1 MTSANASASGS
12 GGGSLR
18 AAGRLSLVDAA
29 IEQLRGQLA
38 EGRWAVGE
46 RIPTEHELAER
57 LQVGRNTVR
66 EAIRVLVHAG
76 MLVTRQ
82 GEGTF
87 VRSTSDPAAVLRG
100 VQRSDVRDVLE
111 VRAALEAEAARL
123 AAVRHTPEDLRRM
136 RDALE
141 REAAVIAAHP
151 ERTGREA
158 TVEHDLEFHTAV
170 VEAAH
175 NPALTEVYRY
185 FGASVRESMRA
196 AFGDH
201 EMPEVVVATHAALVD
216 AIESGD
222 PERAEAAC
230 RALLAEPTAA
240 VEQLLAEFAARK

>member
-1 MTSANASASGS
+1 MTAGS
-12 GGGSLR
+12 NDTLQ
-18 AAGRLSLVDAA
+18 AAGRRSLVDTA
-29 IEQLRGQLA
+29 IDQLREQLAAGT
-38 EGRWAVGE
+38 WAVGD

-76 MLVTRQ
+76 MLVSRQ

-100 VQRSDVRDVLE
+100 VQRSGVRDVLE
-111 VRAALEAEAARL
+111 VRAALEAEGARL
-123 AAVRHTPEDLRRM
+123 AALRHTPEDIARM
-136 RDALE
+136 RAALA
-141 REAAVIAAHP
+141 REAEVLAAHP
-151 ERTGREA
+151 ERAGREA

-175 NPALTEVYRY
+175 NPALAEVYRY
-185 FGASVRESMRA
+185 FGASVRESMRT

-201 EMPEVVVATHAALVD
+201 DMPEVVVATHAALVD

-222 PERAEAAC
+222 PDRAEAAC

-240 VEQLLAEFAARK
+240 VEQLLAAVAARK

>member
-1 MTSANASASGS
+1 MSSANSGNDT
-12 GGGSLR
+12 LQT
-18 AAGRLSLVDAA
+18 AGRRSLVDTA
-29 IEQLRGQLA
+29 IDQLREQLSAGV
-38 EGRWAVGE
+38 WPVGS

-57 LQVGRNTVR
+57 LGIGRNTVR

-76 MLVTRQ
+76 MLVSRQ

-100 VQRSDVRDVLE
+100 VQRSGVRDVLE
-111 VRAALEAEAARL
+111 VRAALETEAARL
-123 AAVRHTPEDLRRM
+123 AALRHTPEDVRRM
-136 RDALE
+136 RAALA
-141 REAAVIAAHP
+141 REAEVFAAHP
-151 ERTGREA
+151 ERAGREA

-201 EMPEVVVATHAALVD
+201 EMPEVVMATHQALVD

-222 PERAEAAC
+222 PELAEQAC
-230 RALLAEPTAA
+230 RTLLAEPTAA
-240 VEQLLAEFAARK
+240 VEQLLAAIAARK

>member
-1 MTSANASASGS
+1 MGD
-12 GGGSLR
+12 GLH
-18 AAGRLSLVDAA
+18 AAGRRSLVDVA
-29 IEQLRGQLA
+29 IEQLREQLGA
-38 EGRWAVGE
+38 GVWPVGS

-76 MLVTRQ
+76 MLVSRQ

-100 VQRSDVRDVLE
+100 VQRSGVRDVLE

-123 AAVRHTPEDLRRM
+123 AALRHTPEDIARM
-136 RDALE
+136 RDALA
-141 REAAVIAAHP
+141 REAEVMASHP

-170 VEAAH
+170 VDAAH
-175 NPALTEVYRY
+175 NPALAEVYRY

-196 AFGDH
+196 SFGDH
-201 EMPEVVVATHAALVD
+201 EMPEVNLTTHRALVD

-222 PERAEAAC
+222 PDQAEAAC
-230 RALLAEPTAA
+230 RELLAGPTAA
-240 VEQLLAEFAARK
+240 VEQLLAAIAARK

>member
-1 MTSANASASGS
+1 MTAPGHSQDT
-12 GGGSLR
+12 LQ
-18 AAGRLSLVDAA
+18 AAGRRSLVDTA
-29 IEQLRGQLA
+29 IDQLREQLAAGA
-38 EGRWAVGE
+38 WPVGS

-76 MLVTRQ
+76 MLVSRQ

-100 VQRSDVRDVLE
+100 VQRSGVRDVLE

-123 AAVRHTPEDLRRM
+123 AALRHTPEDVVRM
-136 RDALE
+136 RAALA
-141 REAAVIAAHP
+141 REAEVIAAHP

-185 FGASVRESMRA
+185 FGASVRESMRT

-222 PERAEAAC
+222 PDHAERAC
-230 RALLAEPTAA
+230 RALLAEPIAA
-240 VEQLLAEFAARK
+240 VEQLLAAIAARK

>member
-1 MTSANASASGS
+1 MSGNS
-12 GGGSLR
+12 GALH
-18 AAGRLSLVDAA
+18 AAGRRSLVDAA
-29 IEQLRGQLA
+29 IEQLREQLA
-38 EGRWAVGE
+38 AGSWTVGE
-46 RIPTEHELAER
+46 KIPTEHELAER
-57 LQVGRNTVR
+57 MQVGRNTVR

-100 VQRSDVRDVLE
+100 VQRSGVRDVLE

-123 AAVRHTPEDLRRM
+123 AALRHTPEDLRRM
-136 RDALE
+136 REALA
-141 REAAVIAAHP
+141 REAEVIAAHD

-158 TVEHDLEFHTAV
+158 TVEHDLEFHTAI

-185 FGASVRESMRA
+185 FGASVREAMRT

-222 PERAEAAC
+222 PDRAEAAC

>member
-1 MTSANASASGS
+1 MTS
-12 GGGSLR
+12 GGSSTGNGGDTLH
-18 AAGRLSLVDAA
+18 AAGRRSLVDVA
-29 IEQLRGQLA
+29 IEQLRAQLA
-38 EGRWAVGE
+38 AGSWAVGE

-57 LQVGRNTVR
+57 LRVGRNTVR
-66 EAIRVLVHAG
+66 EAVRVLVHAG

-100 VQRSDVRDVLE
+100 VQRSGVRDVLE

-123 AAVRHTPEDLRRM
+123 AAVRHTPEDLDRM
-136 RDALE
+136 RAALA
-141 REAAVIAAHP
+141 REAEVIAAHS
-151 ERTGREA
+151 ERVGREA

-185 FGASVRESMRA
+185 FGASVREAMRT

-216 AIESGD
+216 AIASGD

>member
-1 MTSANASASGS
+1 MTNGNLHAT
-12 GGGSLR
+12 
-18 AAGRLSLVDAA
+18 GRRSLVDLA
-29 IEQLRGQLA
+29 IEQLREQLA
-38 EGRWAVGE
+38 AGAWAVGE
-46 RIPTEHELAER
+46 RIPTEHELAEQ

-76 MLVTRQ
+76 MLVSRQ

-87 VRSTSDPAAVLRG
+87 VRSTSDPASVLRG
-100 VQRSDVRDVLE
+100 VQRSGVRDVLE

-123 AAVRHTPEDLRRM
+123 AAVRHTAEDLERM
-136 RDALE
+136 RAALA
-141 REAAVIAAHP
+141 REAEVIAAHS
-151 ERTGREA
+151 ERVAREA

-175 NPALTEVYRY
+175 NPALAELYRY
-185 FGASVRESMRA
+185 FSASVREAMHT

-201 EMPEVVVATHAALVD
+201 EMPEVVVATHEALVD

-230 RALLAEPTAA
+230 RALLNGPTAA

>member
-1 MTSANASASGS
+1 MVTSGNE
-12 GGGSLR
+12 SLR
-18 AAGRLSLVDAA
+18 ATGRQSLVDLT
-29 IEQLRGQLA
+29 IEQLRERLA
-38 EGRWAVGE
+38 AGTWAVGE
-46 RIPTEHELAER
+46 QIPTEHELAER

-76 MLVTRQ
+76 MLVSRQ

-87 VRSTSDPAAVLRG
+87 VRSTSDPASVLRG
-100 VQRSDVRDVLE
+100 VQRSGVRDVLE

-123 AAVRHTPEDLRRM
+123 AAVRHTPEDLDRM
-136 RDALE
+136 RAALA
-141 REAAVIAAHP
+141 REAEVIAAHSD
-151 ERTGREA
+151 RVGREA

-185 FGASVRESMRA
+185 FSASVRESMRT

-201 EMPEVVVATHAALVD
+201 EMPEVVVATHQALVD
-216 AIESGD
+216 AIAAGD
-222 PERAEAAC
+222 PEQAEVAC

>member
-1 MTSANASASGS
+1 MT
-12 GGGSLR
+12 GGNDNLR
-18 AAGRLSLVDAA
+18 ATGRRSLVDLA
-29 IEQLRGQLA
+29 IEQLREQLA
-38 EGRWAVGE
+38 AGAWAVGE
-46 RIPTEHELAER
+46 QIPTEHELAER

-76 MLVTRQ
+76 MLVSRQ

-87 VRSTSDPAAVLRG
+87 VRSTSDPASVLRG
-100 VQRSDVRDVLE
+100 VQRSGVRDVLE

-123 AAVRHTPEDLRRM
+123 AAVRHTSEDLDRM
-136 RDALE
+136 RAALA
-141 REAAVIAAHP
+141 REAEVIAAHA
-151 ERTGREA
+151 ERVGREA

-185 FGASVRESMRA
+185 FSASVRESMRT

-201 EMPEVVVATHAALVD
+201 EMPEVVVATHQALVD
-216 AIESGD
+216 AIATGD
-222 PERAEAAC
+222 PELAEVAC

>member
-1 MTSANASASGS
+1 MSSPNSGNDT
-12 GGGSLR
+12 LQT
-18 AAGRLSLVDAA
+18 AGRRSLVDTA
-29 IEQLRGQLA
+29 IEQLREQLSA
-38 EGRWAVGE
+38 GVWPVGS

-57 LQVGRNTVR
+57 LGIGRNTVR

-76 MLVTRQ
+76 MLVSRQ

-100 VQRSDVRDVLE
+100 VQRSGVRDVLE
-111 VRAALEAEAARL
+111 VRAALETEAARL
-123 AAVRHTPEDLRRM
+123 AALRHTPEDVRRM
-136 RDALE
+136 RAALA
-141 REAAVIAAHP
+141 REAEVIAAHP
-151 ERTGREA
+151 ERAGREA

-196 AFGDH
+196 SFGDH
-201 EMPEVVVATHAALVD
+201 DMPEVVVATHEALVD

-222 PERAEAAC
+222 PERAERAC

-240 VEQLLAEFAARK
+240 VEQLLAAIAARK

>member
-1 MTSANASASGS
+1 MEG
-12 GGGSLR
+12 LQ
-18 AAGRLSLVDAA
+18 AAGRRSLVDAA
-29 IEQLRGQLA
+29 IEQLREQLA
-38 EGRWAVGE
+38 SGVWPVGA

-76 MLVTRQ
+76 MLVSRQ

-87 VRSTSDPAAVLRG
+87 VRSTSDPASVLRG
-100 VQRSDVRDVLE
+100 VQRSGVRDVLE
-111 VRAALEAEAARL
+111 VRAALETEAARL
-123 AAVRHTPEDLRRM
+123 AAERHTAEDLARM
-136 RDALE
+136 RAALE
-141 REAAVIAAHP
+141 REAAVMAAHP
-151 ERTGREA
+151 ERAGREA

-185 FGASVRESMRA
+185 FGASVRESMRT

-201 EMPEVVVATHAALVD
+201 GMPEVAIATHAALVD
-216 AIESGD
+216 AIESRD

-240 VEQLLAEFAARK
+240 VEQLLAEIAARK

>member
-1 MTSANASASGS
+1 MGESGT
-12 GGGSLR
+12 GGTLR
-18 AAGRLSLVDAA
+18 AAGRRSLVDAA

-38 EGRWAVGE
+38 AGAWRVGD
-46 RIPTEHELAER
+46 RIPTEHELAEQ

-66 EAIRVLVHAG
+66 EAVRVLVHAG
-76 MLVTRQ
+76 MLVSRQ

-87 VRSTSDPAAVLRG
+87 VRSTSDPASVLRG
-100 VQRSDVRDVLE
+100 VQRSGVRDVLE
-111 VRAALEAEAARL
+111 VRRALEVEAARL
-123 AAVRHTPEDLRRM
+123 AALRHTPADVARM
-136 RDALE
+136 RAALAA
-141 REAAVIAAHP
+141 EAAVLAAHP
-151 ERTGREA
+151 DRTGRGA

-175 NPALTEVYRY
+175 NPALAEVYRY
-185 FGASVRESMRA
+185 FGDSVRESMRT

-201 EMPEVVVATHAALVD
+201 EMPEVAVDTHAALVD

-240 VEQLLAEFAARK
+240 VEQLLAENAARK

>member
-1 MTSANASASGS
+1 MTGADSSLPAGA
-12 GGGSLR
+12 LR
-18 AAGRLSLVDAA
+18 AAGRRSLVDAA
-29 IEQLRGQLA
+29 IEQLRARLT
-38 EGRWAVGE
+38 EGAWAVGE
-46 RIPTEHELAER
+46 RIPTEHELAEQ

-66 EAIRVLVHAG
+66 EAVRVLVHAG
-76 MLVTRQ
+76 MLTTRQ

-87 VRSTSDPAAVLRG
+87 VRSTSDPAAVLHG
-100 VQRSDVRDVLE
+100 VQRSGVRDVLE

-123 AAVRHTPEDLRRM
+123 AAVRHTEADLARM
-136 RDALE
+136 RAALA
-141 REAAVIAAHP
+141 REAEVIAAHP
-151 ERTGREA
+151 ERVGREA

-185 FGASVRESMRA
+185 FGASVREAMRT

-201 EMPEVVVATHAALVD
+201 GMPEVVVATHQALVD
-216 AIESGD
+216 AIASGD